1 MAERHEINGLDWL
14 TAETLAA
21 CQEVQRRQ
29 EEMLPLLA
37 LALEIR
43 PEEVFY
49 TWALRRC
56 QQRGRLSE
64 EAWQF
69 FFHGLEC
76 DLWHTG
82 DGRFLRLDCGPKGR
96 IDTFTA
102 WGVLQF
108 IMTSTHPWGEYRDLK
123 RAFAATEPPWD
134 QYAGDL
140 GKFGEVWD
148 QLEGWGCLQ
157 TADAQLVDFLQ
168 RHTSIGADGLQ
179 RLAFPPGTPERLQID
194 CLVAHRQRLSE
205 EGRRLLAGHRTAQVS

>member
-1 MAERHEINGLDWL
+1 MADRHEINGLDWL
-14 TAETLAA
+14 TTETLEA

-29 EEMLPLLA
+29 QEMLPLLA
-37 LALEIR
+37 AALGVP

-49 TWALRRC
+49 TWAWRRC
-56 QQRGRLSE
+56 QQRGRLPE

-76 DLWHTG
+76 DLRNTA
-82 DGRFLRLDCGPKGR
+82 DGRFLRLDFGPKGR
-96 IDTFTA
+96 VDTFTA

-108 IMTSTHPWGEYRDLK
+108 IMTSTPPWGEYRDLK
-123 RAFAATEPPWD
+123 RTFAAKEPPWD
-134 QYAGDL
+134 QDAGDL

-157 TADAQLVDFLQ
+157 TADAQLVDLLK
-168 RHTSIGADGLQ
+168 RHTSVGADGLQ
-179 RLAFPPGTPERLQID
+179 RLAFPPGTPERVQID
-194 CLVAHRQRLSE
+194 CSVAHRHRLSE